1 MSAPSFCAV
10 QADSSLPL
18 LLAKKYGRS
27 YNKNISSILFA
38 CQTMIWERI
47 AMAQKKSAE
56 KNTKGFSHPDYDAAV
71 LDCFLEKQLQLF
83 PEEVAS
89 TPEEA
94 ADFLEMCFAVV
105 ARSKREVRQYFEEVG
120 TDVEGEDIFSAAEV
134 FAVGDGRYLIV
145 EG

>member
-1 MSAPSFCAV
+1 
-10 QADSSLPL
+10 
-18 LLAKKYGRS
+18 
-27 YNKNISSILFA
+27 
-38 CQTMIWERI
+38 
-47 AMAQKKSAE
+47 MAQKKAADKKS
-56 KNTKGFSHPDYDAAV
+56 KGFSHPDYDAAV
-71 LDCFLEKQLQLF
+71 LDCFLNKQLQLF

-105 ARSKREVRQYFEEVG
+105 AGSKKEVRQYFEEVG

-134 FAVGDGRYLIV
+134 FPVRDGRYLIV

>member
-1 MSAPSFCAV
+1 
-10 QADSSLPL
+10 
-18 LLAKKYGRS
+18 
-27 YNKNISSILFA
+27 
-38 CQTMIWERI
+38 
-47 AMAQKKSAE
+47 MAQKKSAE

-105 ARSKREVRQYFEEVG
+105 AKSKREVRQYFEEVG
-120 TDVEGEDIFSAAEV
+120 TDVEGADSFSAADVCAV
-134 FAVGDGRYLIV
+134 FDGRYLIV
-145 EG
+145 EGLVRTG

>member
-1 MSAPSFCAV
+1 
-10 QADSSLPL
+10 
-18 LLAKKYGRS
+18 
-27 YNKNISSILFA
+27 
-38 CQTMIWERI
+38 MIWERI

-83 PEEVAS
+83 PEEVAT